1 MRRLGTI
8 SVAAVLAVGL
18 VSAGTA
24 SVSYGQEAIVKERLA
39 LMKKNGKNFGAIKKA
54 AGAGDWAGVAANA
67 AAISKRSRS
76 ITGYFPASTSPDKVR
91 TRAKPDIWSNWVG
104 FVGAAK
110 NLENLSAKLAQVAKG
125 GDKGA
130 IMAQFGQTGKMG
142 CGGCHSKFR
151 GPKLK

>member
-1 MRRLGTI
+1 MRRSGTI
-8 SVAAVLAVGL
+8 SVAMVLAIGL

-39 LMKKNGKNFGAIKKA
+39 LMKNIGKHFGAIKKA
-54 AGAGDWAGVAANA
+54 AGAGNSAAVATNA
-67 AAISKRSRS
+67 AAISKLSKS
-76 ITGYFPASTSPDKVR
+76 ITGYFPAGTSPDKVR
-91 TRAKPDIWSNWVG
+91 TRAKPEIWSDWQG
-104 FVGAAK
+104 FAGAAK

-125 GDKGA
+125 GNKGA
-130 IMAQFGQTGKMG
+130 IMAQFGQTGKRG